1 MVLATKY
8 VLDFNMAS
16 VVVAIVV
23 DMSMSLSSAIASSAG
38 TVIEEINAPSL
49 MTLILVRHVIHLR
62 SRSLSSSIASGR

>member
-8 VLDFNMAS
+8 VLDFSIAS

-38 TVIEEINAPSL
+38 TVIEEINTPSR
-49 MTLILVRHVIHLR
+49 MTLILVRHVIHLC
-62 SRSLSSSIASGR
+62 SRSFEQ